1 MRTGNGPTSQI
12 NKVVVAGDLIWD
24 FNLVQQPVEPAR
36 HHEPL
41 RSTVLY
47 PNPGGA
53 WYLKDLVD
61 LACSDIRGSIQVK
74 QPSRDDRACLL
85 GNVRLNHAY
94 QVWTPFDRVKDG
106 KGKVWRIDRFLGCHA
121 VGESAPSP
129 MVEHDTATPDL
140 LVIDDQHLGFSQDM
154 AAWPAALRE
163 GRPKAIILKTTSV
176 PDRGDRMWK
185 RLLEPYFA
193 DRLTVVIS
201 ATLLRVRGAA
211 ISTGLSWDRTIEEI
225 ATEFETGLSSRD
237 FARCRRVIVHFG
249 GAGVACFSRE
259 PHRWGTRG
267 GSANGPHAL
276 TELAWFD
283 RFLYHPEEVEDVWQ
297 AQRPGATFGAAS
309 ILTAALARQQLDP
322 ASYPLFIA
330 LGRGLAAIKLNHEV
344 GCGDATKEFGPRHSY
359 PELAGTFHP
368 RKGRGRPAEPAT
380 QYRSAFTHPGL
391 ADPVLGAQPAAKS
404 DLLRDVTGVGYEYV
418 AAKATEVVIRGVDKA
433 LEAAPKA
440 RYGKYVTVD
449 REEIERI
456 NAIRNLITSYRD
468 NPNDSHPLSIAV
480 FGPPGSGKSFAVD
493 QLAAELF
500 GEQKAKLT
508 FNLARA
514 TDEELHMS
522 FHQVRD
528 ACLHGRIPL
537 VFWDE
542 FDAQNLKW
550 LQYFLEPM
558 QDGTFTEQ
566 SIVHP
571 LGRAIFV
578 FAGGMCPDFESF
590 DRSTD
595 EGAAGASFRASK
607 GPDFLSRLRGFVSI
621 KGPNP
626 AALQACAGRP
636 ALPYAEAAW
645 QDPAHL
651 IRRAVMLRVA
661 LEQSCPQLIDS
672 KTGKA
677 AISSGVIQGFLRVE
691 NYLHGARSLAAIVT
705 MSSPGQGPYNVAS
718 LPSRDL
724 LRLHVS
730 DDFMDHVAAG
740 ELEVPEIE
748 SLAKAC
754 HEAWLKQKR
763 KDGWTLGPRS
773 DRKKTNPILM
783 QYDKL
788 DDEGKEANRKSAR
801 VVRAKL
807 LEVGYRIVRLAP
819 SRAAAFR
826 RFPDDDRNRLMEIE
840 HDIWLRD
847 RLVQGWDWAP
857 RARGAVRL
865 HRDVT
870 RFCAVPRKDQVL
882 DHAIVSSIPDALR
895 SSGYTLVKLAGSRA
909 PRPQRRARRRR
920 AKR

>member
-1 MRTGNGPTSQI
+1 MGTSKDPE
-12 NKVVVAGDLIWD
+12 NKIKTVVVTGDLIWD

-47 PNPGGA
+47 PGAGGA
-53 WYLKDLVD
+53 WYLKDLID
-61 LACSDIRGSIQVK
+61 LACSDIKQTIEVK
-74 QPSRDDRACLL
+74 EPRRDDRACML
-85 GNVRLNHAY
+85 GDVRVNHAY
-94 QVWTPFDRVKDG
+94 QVWTPFEQVKDR
-106 KGKVWRIDRFLGCHA
+106 KGEVWRIDRFLGCHA

-129 MVEHDTATPDL
+129 ILEYDPTEPDV
-140 LVIDDQHLGFSQDM
+140 LVIDDQHLGFSLNK

-163 GRPKAIILKTTSV
+163 GRPKAVVLKTTSV
-176 PDRGDRMWK
+176 PDEDDPMWK
-185 RLLEPYFA
+185 QLLDPYFA

-225 ATEFETGLSSRD
+225 AAEFETGLSSRD

-249 GAGVACFSRE
+249 GAAVACFSRE
-259 PHRWGTRG
+259 PHRWGTRSG
-267 GSANGPHAL
+267 AAQAPDAL
-276 TELAWFD
+276 TKLAWFD

-297 AQRPGATFGAAS
+297 AQRPGTTFGWAS
-309 ILTAALARQQLDP
+309 ILTAALVRHELDP

-330 LGRGLAAIKLNHEV
+330 LGRGLAATKVNHEM
-344 GCGDATKEFGPRHSY
+344 GCGDAKQGFAAQRACRKLETTYHPPKD
-359 PELAGTFHP
+359 AGD
-368 RKGRGRPAEPAT
+368 PAEPAA
-380 QYRSAFTHPGL
+380 QYRSAFTHAGL
-391 ADPVLGAQPAAKS
+391 ADPVLNGQPAAKS

-456 NAIRNLITSYRD
+456 NAIRNLITLYRD
-468 NPNDSHPLSIAV
+468 NPSYSHPLSIAV

-493 QLAAELF
+493 QLAEELF
-500 GEQKAKLT
+500 GEQKSKLT

-558 QDGTFTEQ
+558 QDGTFTER
-566 SIVHP
+566 SIIHP

-578 FAGGMCPDFESF
+578 FAGGTCPDFESF
-590 DRSTD
+590 DRSAD
-595 EGAAGASFRASK
+595 EGAVGASFRASK
-607 GPDFLSRLRGFVSI
+607 GPDFLSRLRGFVNI

-626 AALQACAGRP
+626 AASQACAGRP
-636 ALPYAEAAW
+636 ALLYAEAAR

-672 KTGKA
+672 ETGKA

-691 NYLHGARSLAAIVT
+691 QYLHGVRSLAAIVT
-705 MSSPGQGPYNVAS
+705 MSSTGQGPYNVAS

-730 DDFMDHVAAG
+730 DDFVDHVAAG
-740 ELEVPEIE
+740 ELEIPAVEE
-748 SLAKAC
+748 LAEAC
-754 HEAWLKQKR
+754 HEAWLIAKR
-763 KDGWTLGPRS
+763 KATAGSPSSQDDSLIASYRS
-773 DRKKTNPILM
+773 LS
-783 QYDKL
+783 
-788 DDEGKEANRKSAR
+788 EVEKELSRKSAR
-801 VVRAKL
+801 LVRPKL
-807 LEVGYRIVRLAP
+807 LEVEYEIVRLSGGEP
-819 SRAAAFR
+819 GSTQHPTFEGFKEQER
-826 RFPDDDRNRLMEIE
+826 DHLTLTE

-847 RLVQGWDWAP
+847 RLVDGWDWASETNK
-857 RARGAVRL
+857 ALRL
-865 HRDVT
+865 HCDVA
-870 RFCAVPRKDQVL
+870 RFDSVPCAHQDFDR
-882 DHAIVSSIPDALR
+882 AIVDSIPEALGEL
-895 SSGYTLVKLAGSRA
+895 GYTLVK
-909 PRPQRRARRRR
+909 RPAT
-920 AKR
+920 AD